1 MTDSASSTKP
11 EGAKAVDV
19 EEDTPEYQE
28 MIMFYISNF
37 VRASLTLWCLAI
49 ISLAY
54 IKLPPRMF
62 GMDIPEQRID
72 ATYSAGLLGNL
83 LASYGISIGGMS
95 KKKKRENGESQNG
108 NGSSNNSKQAHS
120 IIEVRYP
127 LTVEVGNGQA
137 IKIDPI
143 TQKPIDPISGR
154 LETT

>member
-1 MTDSASSTKP
+1 MANSASPTKP
-11 EGAKAVDV
+11 ESSKVVDD
-19 EEDTPEYQE
+19 EDDTPEYQE

-37 VRASLTLWCLAI
+37 VRASLTLWCLGI

-83 LASYGISIGGMS
+83 LASYGISIGGMG
-95 KKKKRENGESQNG
+95 KKKKRDNGESQNG
-108 NGSSNNSKQAHS
+108 NGSSNDGRQAHS

-127 LTVEVGNGQA
+127 LKVEVGNGEA
-137 IKIDPI
+137 VKIDPI
-143 TQKPIDPISGR
+143 TQKPIDPVTGK
-154 LETT
+154 LT

>member
-1 MTDSASSTKP
+1 MATTAPPKEKEVKVT
-11 EGAKAVDV
+11 
-19 EEDTPEYQE
+19 EEDDDTPEYQE

-37 VRASLTLWCLAI
+37 IRASLTLWCLGI

-62 GMDIPEQRID
+62 GLDIPEQRID

-95 KKKKRENGESQNG
+95 KKKKRENGEGQNG
-108 NGSSNNSKQAHS
+108 SGSSNNRA
-120 IIEVRYP
+120 E
-127 LTVEVGNGQA
+127 TVIRLVHDVELKVDKP
-137 IKIDPI
+137 KIDPI
-143 TQKPIDPISGR
+143 TKRPIDPISGR

>member
-1 MTDSASSTKP
+1 MATTAPPKEKEVKVT
-11 EGAKAVDV
+11 
-19 EEDTPEYQE
+19 EEDDDTPEYQE
-28 MIMFYISNF
+28 MIMFYISNAI
-37 VRASLTLWCLAI
+37 RASLTLWCLAI

-95 KKKKRENGESQNG
+95 KKKKRENGEGQNG
-108 NGSSNNSKQAHS
+108 SGSSNNCAETVVRILQP
-120 IIEVRYP
+120 IEIRADKP
-127 LTVEVGNGQA
+127 
-137 IKIDPI
+137 KIDPI
-143 TQKPIDPISGR
+143 TKKTIDPVTGR

>member
-1 MTDSASSTKP
+1 MATTAPPKEKEVKVT
-11 EGAKAVDV
+11 
-19 EEDTPEYQE
+19 EEDDDTPEYQE
-28 MIMFYISNF
+28 MIMFYISNA

-54 IKLPPRMF
+54 IKLPPKMF
-62 GMDIPEQRID
+62 GMEIPEQRID

-108 NGSSNNSKQAHS
+108 NGSSNDGRQAHS

-127 LTVEVGNGQA
+127 LKVEVGNGEA
-137 IKIDPI
+137 EKIDPI
-143 TQKPIDPISGR
+143 TQKPIDPVTGK
-154 LETT
+154 LT

>member
-1 MTDSASSTKP
+1 MANPVNPTKP
-11 EGAKAVDV
+11 KNTVVIDDED
-19 EEDTPEYQE
+19 DTPEYQE
-28 MIMFYISNF
+28 MIMFYISNTI
-37 VRASLTLWCLAI
+37 RAGLTLWCLII

-95 KKKKRENGESQNG
+95 KKKKRENGEGQNG
-108 NGSSNNSKQAHS
+108 SGSSNNSA
-120 IIEVRYP
+120 E
-127 LTVEVGNGQA
+127 TVIRLLHDVELKVDKP
-137 IKIDPI
+137 KIDKI
-143 TQKPIDPISGR
+143 TNKPIDPVTGR

>member
-1 MTDSASSTKP
+1 MANPASPTKP
-11 EGAKAVDV
+11 ESAKEV
-19 EEDTPEYQE
+19 EDEDDTPEYQE
-28 MIMFYISNF
+28 MIMFYISNT
-37 VRASLTLWCLAI
+37 VRAGLTLWCLII

-95 KKKKRENGESQNG
+95 KKKKRENGEGQNG
-108 NGSSNNSKQAHS
+108 SGSSNNSA
-120 IIEVRYP
+120 E
-127 LTVEVGNGQA
+127 TVIRLVHDVELKVDKP
-137 IKIDPI
+137 KIDPI
-143 TQKPIDPISGR
+143 TKKPIDPISGR